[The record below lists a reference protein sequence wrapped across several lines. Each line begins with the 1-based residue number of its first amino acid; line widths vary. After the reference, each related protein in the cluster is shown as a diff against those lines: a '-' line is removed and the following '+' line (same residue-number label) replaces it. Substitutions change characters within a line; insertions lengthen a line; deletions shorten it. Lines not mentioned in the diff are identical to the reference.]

1 MNISK
6 LNRFFLL
13 TLVLLISAFRMN
25 AQTIDRILA
34 VVGEDVILYSDV
46 EGQVAYLKAN
56 GRTDDGTL
64 RCQIM
69 EKLIIDKLLLNKAK
83 QDSVEVTEDQVES
96 ELERK
101 LEYFISGYGGVD
113 KLEEIYGKPLIE
125 IRADLKPDIKDQ
137 LLIDR
142 MQGLII
148 SKTTVTPRE
157 VKKFYNQIPKDSLPF
172 LPAEV
177 EVYHLVKR
185 PEPTA
190 AAVREAKK
198 FLEKLRSEIVSGEK
212 DFAETAKR
220 YSEDFG
226 SARTGGLL
234 PEFSRG
240 RMVPEFEEM
249 AYKTKVGEIS
259 PVFKSAYGHHVMK
272 VEKKVGEIITARHIL
287 ISPRLGID
295 DDSTAVR
302 KLREIREMITGGD
315 TLSFE
320 KAARRYSDDE
330 PTKTCGGCIKNP
342 QTGEQRI
349 PLDLLDGDFYLTVD
363 GMKVGEI
370 TKPVEWIQPDNKKS
384 FHLLYLKN
392 RIPPH
397 VANLEQDY
405 RNLQEAAL
413 QAKQAEALEK
423 WFVSARKNVFIEIKD
438 PACREV
444 LINWIQ

>member
-1 MNISK
+1 MKIRS
-6 LNRFFLL
+6 FLFL
-13 TLVLLISAFRMN
+13 IVILSFSLLSN

-34 VVGEDVILYSDV
+34 VVGENVILFSDV

-69 EKLIIDKLLLNKAK
+69 EKLIVDKLLLNKAK

-101 LEYFISGYGGVD
+101 LNYFISGYGGVD
-113 KLEEIYGKPLIE
+113 KLEEVYGKPLIE
-125 IRADLKPDIKDQ
+125 IRADLRPDIKDQ

-142 MQGLII
+142 MQGVII
-148 SKTTVTPRE
+148 SKVAVTPRE
-157 VKKFYNQIPKDSLPF
+157 VKRFYGEIPVDSLPY

-177 EVYHLVKR
+177 EVFHLVKR
-185 PEPTA
+185 PKPTA
-190 AAVREAKK
+190 TAIRESKK
-198 FLEKLRSEIVSGEK
+198 FLESLRKQIVSGEK
-212 DFAETAKR
+212 DFAEVAKR
-220 YSEDFG
+220 HSQDFG

-240 RMVPEFEEM
+240 RMVPEFEEV
-249 AYKTKVGEIS
+249 AYQMKVGEVS
-259 PVFKSAYGHHVMK
+259 PVFKSEYGHHILK
-272 VEKKVGEIITARHIL
+272 VEKKVGEIITARHVL
-287 ISPRLGID
+287 ISARVGID
-295 DDSTAVR
+295 DDSIAVR
-302 KLREIREMITGGD
+302 KLREIHEMITGSD

-320 KAARRYSDDE
+320 KAARKYSDDE
-330 PTKTCGGCIKNP
+330 PTKSCGGCIKNP

-363 GMKVGEI
+363 GMKVGEVTEPI
-370 TKPVEWIQPDNKKS
+370 EWIQPDNKKS
-384 FHLLYLKN
+384 FHILYLKL
-392 RIPPH
+392 RVPPH
-397 VANLEQDY
+397 VANLKQDY
-405 RNLQEAAL
+405 RNIHEAAL
-413 QAKQAEALEK
+413 QAKQSEALEK
-423 WFVSARKNVFIEIKD
+423 WFVKARKNVFIEIKD